1 MSQVLSPWGYLPDG
15 WRLSTIK
22 EEMVEVTDYVANG
35 SFATL
40 RENVTYKDA
49 EDYAVLIRTADYHN
63 NFEGNFVYIDEK
75 AYNFLSKSKLF
86 GGEIIIANVGSVGE
100 VFKCPILSKKMSLAP
115 NAIMVKLK
123 GNNDFFYYWFKSRI
137 GQHNILNLVSG
148 SAQPKFNK
156 THFKAMEIP
165 VPPINVQDKI
175 AENLSALDDK
185 IANNHRICKNL
196 EAQAQALFKH
206 WFVDFAPFKDGKFV
220 ESELGLIPEGWRVG
234 KAEDFYTINIGKTP
248 PRAERQWF
256 SESKGKNKIWISISD
271 MGCCGTFISDSKE
284 YLTPEAQSKFNIVMV
299 PAGTILLSFKLTI
312 GRVAIADNELTTNEA
327 IARFILPNSDYREF
341 TYLYLKQYKYGS
353 LGSTSSIATA
363 VNSKII
369 KSMPFLMPSPEVMAK
384 FSNVVGN
391 LFDEMKILSKESS
404 RLASLR
410 DTLLPKLMTGEI
422 NVNEIDKSL

>member
-1 MSQVLSPWGYLPDG
+1 MSEW
-15 WRLSTIK
+15 K
-22 EEMVEVTDYVANG
+22 EYGLNEIASFSQGKQIPVSDQFENNLEGLDRFIRIVDFTSDWTQPARYVKKDDKYKVGRNDIVM
-35 SFATL
+35 L
-40 RENVTYKDA
+40 RYGTPGKVF
-49 EDYAVLIRTADYHN
+49 RGH
-63 NFEGNFVYIDEK
+63 EG
-75 AYNFLSKSKLF
+75 
-86 GGEIIIANVGSVGE
+86 IIANNM
-100 VFKCPILSKKMSLAP
+100 FKIAP
-115 NAIMVKLK
+115 DESIVTKEYL
-123 GNNDFFYYWFKSRI
+123 YWFLYQDSVYK
-137 GQHNILNLVSG
+137 ILMANQS
-148 SAQPKFNK
+148 SSTMPAIS
-156 THFKAMEIP
+156 FKMLSCVNVR
-165 VPPINVQDKI
+165 VPSFDMQEQISSFFDYI
-175 AENLSALDDK
+175 DDK
-185 IANNHRICKNL
+185 IAVNRRICENL

-206 WFVDFAPFKDGKFV
+206 WFIDFAPFKNGKFV
-220 ESELGLIPEGWRVG
+220 ESELGMIPEGWRVG

-369 KSMPFLMPSPEVMAK
+369 KSMLFLMPSPEVMAK

-404 RLASLR
+404 RLATLR
-410 DTLLPKLMTGEI
+410 DTLLPKLMSGQI
-422 NVNEIDKSL
+422 KV